1 MWFMGFRPLTAV
13 VLIVALVAG
22 ASSALAARHPSSTRG
37 TNTITST
44 GTGRQV
50 LEGAGLT
57 YGTLLPGGVVRLID
71 LSARHDAKF
80 TVTAQVPAT
89 QTTPAQ
95 SVAVKYIRL
104 GPMLIFKVKQPRLNA
119 NASLAFSVGGSKFRL
134 ALEGTSTLNG
144 AAVIGRVTLDGTGT
158 IAVNGQT
165 PPLEWQASPRITLAA
180 HASLPAPAKT
190 TTTPTTTTPT
200 TTS

>member
-1 MWFMGFRPLTAV
+1 MWFMGFRPLAAV

-22 ASSALAARHPSSTRG
+22 VSSALAAGRPEAGRN
-37 TNTITST
+37 TNTIVST

-57 YGTLLPGGVVRLID
+57 YGTLLPGGIVRLVD
-71 LSARHDAKF
+71 LSVKHDAKF

-95 SVAVKYIRL
+95 SVGVRYVRL
-104 GPMLIFKVKQPRLNA
+104 GGMLIFKVKQPRLNA
-119 NASLAFSVGGSKFRL
+119 KASLAFSVAGSKFRL

-144 AAVIGRVTLDGTGT
+144 AAVIGKVTLEGTGT

-165 PPLEWQASPRITLAA
+165 PPVEWQAMPRITLAA
-180 HASLPAPAKT
+180 HTAAPVPPKT

-200 TTS
+200 ATS

>member
-1 MWFMGFRPLTAV
+1 MGFRPLTAV

-22 ASSALAARHPSSTRG
+22 ASSALAARHPDAARN

-57 YGTLLPGGVVRLID
+57 YGTLLPGGVVRLVD
-71 LSARHDAKF
+71 LSPKHDAKF

-95 SVAVKYIRL
+95 SVGVKYFRL
-104 GPMLIFKVKQPRLNA
+104 GPMLIFKVKQARQKA
-119 NASLAFSVGGSKFRL
+119 TLAFSVGGSRFRL
-134 ALEGTSTLNG
+134 VLEGTSTLNG
-144 AAVIGRVTLDGTGT
+144 AAVIGRVQLDGTGT

-165 PPLEWQASPRITLAA
+165 PPVEWQASPRVILAV
-180 HASLPAPAKT
+180 HAAAPVPTRT
-190 TTTPTTTTPT
+190 TTTPTTSTTPTTPT